1 VTQPDG
7 KVIFRTSFD
16 KTRGDVHV
24 QVAPASCCSP
34 SPRHRHTGCLLTQ
47 AARVQ
52 NAFVTWRAVS
62 ARPFMQGVGVGHY
75 SICFTNVGG
84 ALQIRG
90 LHSSTYQLNVSA
102 SCGIGG
108 ACRGCLGGVSRCKGA
123 LRGVQGVYLFSN
135 GSG

>member
-1 VTQPDG
+1 VGTAG
-7 KVIFRTSFD
+7 GLSGVATS
-16 KTRGDVHV
+16 GDQSVGLGGV
-24 QVAPASCCSP
+24 QS
-34 SPRHRHTGCLLTQ
+34 
-47 AARVQ
+47 
-52 NAFVTWRAVS
+52 
-62 ARPFMQGVGVGHY
+62 VGVAGDQ
-75 SICFTNVGG
+75 SMGVAGDQSVGVAGGVERKRSLSSGISSSKASG
-84 ALQIRG
+84 ASGRG